1 MTLTPLCIDMKRA
14 GTFFIL
20 LSAIALLAA
29 CAASRKAV
37 ATKPTH
43 DSINKLIEKTDPTS
57 HCTMI
62 IFYDS
67 TIGKQPLLNYVH
79 IKQCTVIYNYANFN
93 AIAIQLAPKLDKKKT
108 INDLQSVKGVL
119 QVMEDQLLHLDGHHP
134 N

>member
-1 MTLTPLCIDMKRA
+1 MTLTPLCIDMRQSV
-14 GTFFIL
+14 TFLIL

-29 CAASRKAV
+29 CTASRKAV

-43 DSINKLIEKTDPTS
+43 DSINKLIEKTDTTS
-57 HCTMI
+57 HCTLI

-93 AIAIQLAPKLDKKKT
+93 AIAIQLAPKLDKRKT

>member
-57 HCTMI
+57 HCTLI

>member
-43 DSINKLIEKTDPTS
+43 DSINKLIEQTDTTS
-57 HCTMI
+57 HCTLI

-119 QVMEDQLLHLDGHHP
+119 QGMEDQLLHLDGHHP

>member
-57 HCTMI
+57 HCTLI

-93 AIAIQLAPKLDKKKT
+93 AIAIQLAPKLDKRKT

>member
-1 MTLTPLCIDMKRA
+1 MTLTALCIDMRRSV
-14 GTFFIL
+14 TFFIL

-57 HCTMI
+57 HCTLI

-93 AIAIQLAPKLDKKKT
+93 AIAIQLAPKLDKRKT

>member
-1 MTLTPLCIDMKRA
+1 MRRSV
-14 GTFFIL
+14 TFLIL

-43 DSINKLIEKTDPTS
+43 DSINKLIEKTDTTS
-57 HCTMI
+57 HCTLI

-93 AIAIQLAPKLDKKKT
+93 AIAIQLAPKLDKRKT

-119 QVMEDQLLHLDGHHP
+119 QVMEVQLLHLDGHHP

>member
-1 MTLTPLCIDMKRA
+1 MRRSV
-14 GTFFIL
+14 TFFIL

-57 HCTMI
+57 HCTLI

-93 AIAIQLAPKLDKKKT
+93 AIAIQLAPKLDKRKT